1 MNEVKN
7 FKNYKIIEIAE
18 IEELNSVA
26 YHLVHEKTN
35 AEILYLKNDDE
46 IKAFGVGF
54 KTPPEDST
62 GVAHIVEHCVLSGS
76 RKYRT
81 KEPFMDLVNSSMQT
95 FLNAMTFPDK
105 TIYPV
110 ASRNLKDFYNLMDV
124 YLDAVFYPRI
134 YEVKEIFEQEG
145 WHMELENP
153 DGEIKYNGV
162 VYNEMRGAYSD
173 PEGQAQ
179 EYLAATLHPNSTYDH
194 DSGGNPYE
202 IINLTYENFL
212 DFHRSYYHPSNSY
225 IYFYGDLDID
235 EALDYLDKDYLSNFE
250 YEEPKSKIVMNE
262 PIVEPETVVKEYS
275 IGEDEETNNRA
286 YLSYGVSMGESKSTL
301 DNFMQ
306 TLLADVVL
314 NSDSSIL
321 MDKLLESGIAED
333 YYATGSSGIAQDLFI
348 VAKNA
353 NENDLDKFTEIIE
366 SELKKAIEEGIDKDT
381 ISATLTKIE
390 FGLKELGIH
399 RGVRLYIMALSG
411 WLYGASPI
419 GSLKYLSSIEYVK
432 ENLNTDFVEKYIE
445 EKILNNPY
453 KVKLLVKPVKGLF
466 KKNDEE
472 LNSNLEALKK
482 TMSQDEI
489 ERLIGETANLFNYQ
503 LSEDSKE
510 DKATIPKLSV
520 LDISPGVRELKINN
534 EEIDDITFIHVDE
547 FTDGISYVELA
558 FELNT
563 LTEEELP
570 YGGLVLDLLTSLDT
584 DNYNYKNLNNQI
596 YINSG
601 GINITSSTPE
611 NFITGEYTPLTSVGT
626 KALPENLEKA
636 LSLVEEV
643 VLRTKFDDV
652 KRIKDMLTMEKSSI
666 EGDMESG
673 GHQLVITEIQS
684 MLKESSNVRNIIDGR
699 KYFLFLKDILNNFD
713 ENSEKIIAKL
723 SDVYVKLF
731 NTALTVSVA
740 GEKDWYEDVKAWAL
754 NLKNNLYP
762 KANNL
767 SISKYTGHSLA
778 LQNSSNVVYVGT
790 GFTYKNLGYEYSG
803 RMSILSQL
811 LSGDY
816 LHTNIRAKGGA
827 YGSGI
832 VINNSGIVA
841 TYSYRD
847 PNLDNTM
854 RVYREIPEF
863 IEGLNMKDEDLLS
876 YKIAT
881 MNQFDPPLIPT
892 QYAPIAMMRHFTKI
906 KNSDIVKM
914 KEEALETTVND
925 LKDMI
930 PMFKEGQKNQV
941 SVVFGSSDII
951 NRSETKY
958 EETIIV
964 NK

>member
-1 MNEVKN
+1 MSKEN
-7 FKNYKIIEIAE
+7 FKNYKTIEVADIG
-18 IEELNSVA
+18 ELNSKA
-26 YHLVHEKTN
+26 YHLIHEKTK
-35 AEILYLKNDDE
+35 AEILYLQNDDE

-134 YEVKEIFEQEG
+134 YEVKEIFAQEG

-153 DGEIKYNGV
+153 EGDIKYNGV

-173 PEGQAQ
+173 PDGQAQ
-179 EYLAATLHPNSTYDH
+179 EHLASTLHPGSTYDH

-202 IINLTYENFL
+202 IVNLTYENFL
-212 DFHRSYYHPSNSY
+212 NFHRAYYHPSNSY
-225 IYFYGDLDID
+225 IFLYGDLDV
-235 EALDYLDKDYLSNFE
+235 EAALKYLDEEYLSAFE
-250 YEEPKSKIVMNE
+250 YQEPKSRIIMNE
-262 PIVEPETVVKEYS
+262 PIPEPTTVVKEYS
-275 IGEDEETNNRA
+275 IGEDEAPEKRA

-301 DNFMQ
+301 DSFMQ
-306 TLLADVVL
+306 TLLADVIL

-333 YYATGSSGIAQDLFI
+333 YFATGSSGITQDMFI

-353 NENDLDKFTEIIE
+353 KEEDLDRFTELIE
-366 SELKKAIEEGIDKDT
+366 TELRRAVSEGIDADT
-381 ISATLTKIE
+381 VSATLTKIE

-399 RGVRLYIMALSG
+399 RGVRLYIMALGG
-411 WLYGASPI
+411 WLYGGSPI
-419 GSLKYLSSIEYVK
+419 ESLKYLSSIDYVK
-432 ENLNTDFVEKYIE
+432 ENLDKGFIENYIE

-453 KVKLLVKPVKGLF
+453 KVKLLIKPVQGLF

-472 LNSNLEALKK
+472 LVQHLTEYKSKLSEE
-482 TMSQDEI
+482 EI
-489 ERLIGETANLFNYQ
+489 ENLIGETAVLFNYQ

-510 DKATIPKLSV
+510 DKATIPKLT
-520 LDISPGVRELKINN
+520 LEDISPGVRELNIKS
-534 EEIDDITFIHVDE
+534 EEVGGMSFLHVDE
-547 FTDGISYVELA
+547 FTDGIAYVDMA
-558 FELNT
+558 FELSS

-584 DNYNYKNLNNQI
+584 KNYDYKTLNNQI
-596 YINSG
+596 YIHSG
-601 GINITSSTPE
+601 GININSSTPE
-611 NFITGEYTPLTSVGT
+611 NFNTGEFTPLTTVGT
-626 KALPENLEKA
+626 KALPDELSNALNLI
-636 LSLVEEV
+636 EEV
-643 VLRTKFDDV
+643 ILNTKFEDV

-666 EGDMESG
+666 ESDMEASG
-673 GHQLVITEIQS
+673 HHLVVAEISS
-684 MLKESSNVRNIIDGR
+684 MLKDSSNIKNIIDGR
-699 KYFLFLKDILNNFD
+699 KYFLFLKKVLSTFD
-713 ENSEKIIAKL
+713 ESSEEIINKL
-723 SDVYVKLF
+723 KDVYIKLF
-731 NTALTVSVA
+731 NKSFTVSVA
-740 GEKDWYEDVKAWAL
+740 GENSWYEEVKSWAL
-754 NLKNNLYP
+754 ELRDKLSENRDLLDVMRRENN
-762 KANNL
+762 
-767 SISKYTGHSLA
+767 SLA
-778 LQNSSNVVYVGT
+778 LINSSNVVYVGT
-790 GFTYKNLGYEYSG
+790 GFNFKKLGYEYSG
-803 RMSILSQL
+803 NMSILSQL

-832 VINNSGIVA
+832 VINNSGTVA

-854 RVYREIPEF
+854 RVYHEIPDF
-863 IEGLNMKDEDLLS
+863 IDGLNITDEDLLS

-892 QYAPIAMMRHFTKI
+892 QYSSIALMRHFTKV
-906 KNSDIVKM
+906 KTSDIIRM
-914 KEEALETTVND
+914 KEEALETTVSD
-925 LKDMI
+925 LKNLSK
-930 PMFKEGQKNQV
+930 MFKDGQNEEV
-941 SVVFGSSDII
+941 RVVFGSNDII
-951 NRSETKY
+951 NKSETKY
-958 EETIIV
+958 EDTIV
-964 NK
+964 LNK